1 MRSLLVLS
9 LAGSI
14 AATATNRTI
23 DDQTGD
29 AATGLYP
36 VYSDSWSYG
45 PMCTGCLVHL
55 NASEVYGGSWH
66 DTTANATNHPTVT
79 LSFTGA
85 CCHASLLEGC

>member
-29 AATGLYP
+29 AATGL
-36 VYSDSWSYG
+36 
-45 PMCTGCLVHL
+45 
-55 NASEVYGGSWH
+55 
-66 DTTANATNHPTVT
+66 
-79 LSFTGA
+79 
-85 CCHASLLEGC
+85 